1 MSQYAKRT
9 DNNHSEIVKTL
20 RQLGCSVFDTSRVAG
35 GFPDLVVG
43 KHKITC
49 LVEIK
54 QSEKSKYTSA
64 QELFMMNWRGSAVVR
79 INDVDGAIRL
89 VKLLDNHSG

>member
-1 MSQYAKRT
+1 MSYAKRT

-20 RQLGCSVFDTSRVAG
+20 RQLGCSVFDSSRVAG

-43 KHKITC
+43 RNRITC

-54 QSEKSKYTSA
+54 ANEKAKFTSA
-64 QELFMMNWRGSAVVR
+64 QEMFMLNWRGSTVVR

-89 VKLLDNHSG
+89 VKMLDNHFS

>member
-1 MSQYAKRT
+1 MSYAKRT
-9 DNNHSEIVKTL
+9 DSNQTEIIKTL
-20 RQLGCSVFDTSRVAG
+20 RQLGCSVFDSSRIAC

-43 KHKITC
+43 RNQITC

-54 QSEKSKYTSA
+54 SDAKAKFTSS
-64 QELFMMNWRGSAVVR
+64 QEMFMMNWKGSAVVR

-89 VKLLDNHSG
+89 VKMLDKHYN

>member
-1 MSQYAKRT
+1 LSYAKRT
-9 DNNHSEIVKTL
+9 DSNHAEIIKTL
-20 RQLGCSVFDTSRVAG
+20 RQLGCSVFDSSRVAG

-43 KHKITC
+43 INQVTC

-54 QSEKSKYTSA
+54 SDAKAKFTFA
-64 QELFMMNWRGSAVVR
+64 QEMFMMNWKGSAVVR

-89 VKLLDNHSG
+89 VKMLDNHCN

>member
-1 MSQYAKRT
+1 LSYAKRT
-9 DNNHSEIVKTL
+9 DSNHTEIVKTL
-20 RQLGCSVFDTSRVAG
+20 RQLGCSVFDSSRVAG

-43 KHKITC
+43 KNKVTC

-54 QSEKSKYTSA
+54 ADAKAKYTSA
-64 QELFMMNWRGSAVVR
+64 QELFMMNWRGSTVVR

-89 VKLLDNHSG
+89 VKMLDNHCS

>member
-1 MSQYAKRT
+1 MSYAKRT
-9 DNNHSEIVKTL
+9 DSNHSEIVKTL
-20 RQLGCSVFDTSRVAG
+20 RQLGCSVFDSSRVAG

-43 KHKITC
+43 KNQITC

-54 QSEKSKYTSA
+54 ATEQSRFTAA
-64 QELFMMNWRGSAVVR
+64 QELFMMNWRGSTVVR

-89 VKLLDNHSG
+89 VKMLDNHCS

>member
-1 MSQYAKRT
+1 MSYAKKT
-9 DNNHSEIVKTL
+9 DSNHSEIVKTL
-20 RQLGCSVFDTSRVAG
+20 RQLGCSVFDSSRVAG

-43 KHKITC
+43 KNKVTC

-54 QSEKSKYTSA
+54 ADAKAKYTSA
-64 QELFMMNWRGSAVVR
+64 QELFMMNWRGSTVVR

-89 VKLLDNHSG
+89 VKMLDNHCS

>member
-1 MSQYAKRT
+1 MSYAKRT
-9 DNNHSEIVKTL
+9 DSNQTEIIKTL
-20 RQLGCSVFDTSRVAG
+20 RQLGCSVFDSSRIAG

-43 KHKITC
+43 RNQITC

-54 QSEKSKYTSA
+54 SDAKAKFTSS
-64 QELFMMNWRGSAVVR
+64 QEMFMMNWKGSAVVR

-89 VKLLDNHSG
+89 VKMLDKHYN

>member
-1 MSQYAKRT
+1 MSYAKRT
-9 DNNHSEIVKTL
+9 DLNHAEIVKTL

-43 KHKITC
+43 RNQITC

-54 QSEKSKYTSA
+54 SDAKAKFTSS
-64 QELFMMNWRGSAVVR
+64 QEMFMMNWKGSAVLR
-79 INDVDGAIRL
+79 INDVNGAIRL
-89 VKLLDNHSG
+89 VKMLDKHYN